1 MISVC
6 MATKNGASYIAQQ
19 LDSIL
24 PQLHYLDE
32 VIISD
37 DSSTD
42 NTVEIVQS
50 YNDARIKIIRNKNQ
64 KGILKNFETSLRASS
79 GDFVFLADQDDVW
92 LASKVEV
99 MLRHLQQYDLVI
111 SDCQVVD
118 QALKIKAESFF
129 TANNSGSGLIKN
141 LYRNSYMGCC
151 MAFSRKVLNCALP
164 FPKEIPVHDFW
175 IGLIGE
181 MYFKV
186 YFTPEVL
193 VKYRRHYNNASST
206 GEKSLLSLS
215 RKVEQRLKTI
225 KSLFLHKRYAA

>member
-1 MISVC
+1 
-6 MATKNGASYIAQQ
+6 MATRNGANYIAEQ
-19 LDSIL
+19 LNSIL

-42 NTVEIVQS
+42 NTVEILQS
-50 YNDARIKIIRNKNQ
+50 YGDARIKIIQNESPT
-64 KGILKNFETSLRASS
+64 GVSKNFETSLRAST
-79 GDFVFLADQDDVW
+79 GDFIFLADQDDVW
-92 LASKVEV
+92 LPSKIEV
-99 MLRHLQQYDLVI
+99 MLAHLQHYDLVI
-111 SDCQVVD
+111 SDCQIVD

-129 TANNSGSGLIKN
+129 IANNSGSGLIKN

-151 MAFSRKVLNCALP
+151 MAFRRKVLNCALP

-181 MYFKV
+181 MYFNV
-186 YFTPEVL
+186 HFTPEVL

-206 GEKSLLSLS
+206 GEKSILSLS